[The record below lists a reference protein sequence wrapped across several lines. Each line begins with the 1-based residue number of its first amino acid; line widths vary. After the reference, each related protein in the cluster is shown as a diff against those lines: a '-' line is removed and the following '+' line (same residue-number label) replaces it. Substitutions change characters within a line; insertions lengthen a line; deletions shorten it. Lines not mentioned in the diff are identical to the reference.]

1 MTLVR
6 LYHAAELGQ
15 LRIAGFMS
23 GSGTNLRKILEHE
36 EKLKAERKKS
46 PFHVAVIFS
55 DNPKSRAVEI
65 GSDFSV
71 PVFTYDLEGFC
82 RKKEKPIKD
91 MPTREEYE
99 KECMKVLNEF
109 HCTVAAYAGYMRKAT
124 PVFVNSFL
132 GVNVH
137 PADLTIKRE
146 DGKPKYRGD
155 HVVEDAIKEGEKE
168 IRSTTHI
175 VSEKVDCG
183 KILMVSSPVQIEY
196 PILDKNCK
204 NLAQLYQDKLKEVGD
219 WIIFTRTLEYIADG
233 RFARNSNGELYFD
246 GTPIPNG
253 VRLE

>member
-15 LRIAGFMS
+15 MKVAGFMS
-23 GSGTNLRKILEHE
+23 GSGTNLRKICEHE
-36 EKLKAERKKS
+36 EKLKQQRGES

-55 DNPKSRAVEI
+55 DNPKSKAVEI
-65 GSDFSV
+65 GSNFSI
-71 PVFTYDLEGFC
+71 PVFTYDLESFC
-82 RKKEKPIKD
+82 KTNGKPIKD
-91 MPTREEYE
+91 MLTREEYE
-99 KECMKVLNEF
+99 KRCMQVLSEF
-109 HCTVAAYAGYMRKAT
+109 DCTVAAYAGYMRKAT

-137 PADLTIKRE
+137 PADLTIKTN

-155 HVVEDAIKEGEKE
+155 HVVRDAIKAEEKE

-183 KILMVSSPVQIEY
+183 QILMVSSPLKVDY
-196 PILDKNCK
+196 PITDDVLEKISEI
-204 NLAQLYQDKLKEVGD
+204 YQDRLKERGD
-219 WIIFTRTLEYIADG
+219 WIIFPRTLEFIADG
-233 RFARNSNGELYFD
+233 RFARNSNGNLYFD

-253 VRLE
+253 VRLA